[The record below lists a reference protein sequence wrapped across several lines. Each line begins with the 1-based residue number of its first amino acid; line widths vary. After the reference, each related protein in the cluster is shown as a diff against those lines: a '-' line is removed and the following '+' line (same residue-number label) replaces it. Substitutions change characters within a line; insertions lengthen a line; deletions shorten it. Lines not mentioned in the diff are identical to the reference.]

1 MFGILVSCVLS
12 LPPQTNDIAN
22 YIQCLDTKNK
32 VEYVEQWEPLISKYF
47 KQEDTIKT
55 LKIIYCES
63 RGKATAIGRNRNGTK
78 DIGLWQFNDDTWAWL
93 KPKLGIISKRTN
105 PEVSTAVAAWLVY
118 NDGWYHWN
126 SSKHCWGEKNGKR

>member
-47 KQEDTIKT
+47 KQEDTIKA

-105 PEVSTAVAAWLVY
+105 QEV
-118 NDGWYHWN
+118 
-126 SSKHCWGEKNGKR
+126 